1 MKSVNELRIPAYAVV
16 ETTSGVTMKLEG
28 NREDARSL
36 LQQMKREYDE
46 GYKFK
51 IVKLSPAKFIR

>member
-1 MKSVNELRIPAYAVV
+1 MKNVNELRIPAYAVV

-36 LQQMKREYDE
+36 LQQMKREYDG

-51 IVKLSPAKFIR
+51 IVKLKAEKWVR

>member
-1 MKSVNELRIPAYAVV
+1 MKNVNELRIPAYAVV

-36 LQQMKREYDE
+36 LQQMKR
-46 GYKFK
+46 
-51 IVKLSPAKFIR
+51 V